1 MTEKITTLQEKIISL
16 ELQNFYN
23 KIEKFYDYEL
33 KSVETTAD
41 LINLEQWV
49 DYIKERPI
57 RLYAS
62 FNNGALTFEQF
73 IEWIRSKAQ
82 SKAWRLWRLNQKEK
96 QTKGE
101 IELLKSYEEECWRT
115 LGLDYLV
122 SNAPT
127 PLEVVNAKYEQQII
141 KEKWVDL
148 DCLIDYEFTVL
159 DYETTATNKEMIK
172 KSRLRKKAQEIWKEL
187 Q

>member
-1 MTEKITTLQEKIISL
+1 MQKMEKLQEKIINL

-23 KIEKFYDYEL
+23 KIEKFYEYEL

-41 LINLEQWV
+41 LLNLEQWC

-73 IEWIRSKAQ
+73 VEGIRSKAQ

-101 IELLKSYEEECWRT
+101 IELLKNYEEECGRT

-122 SNAPT
+122 SNEPT
-127 PLEVVNAKYEQQII
+127 PLDVVNAKYEKQIL
-141 KEKWVDL
+141 KEKWIDL
-148 DCLIDYEFTVL
+148 DCLIDYELTT
-159 DYETTATNKEMIK
+159 YEDKAD
-172 KSRLRKKAQEIWKEL
+172 RKKIYDIRIKAKNIWKEL

>member
-1 MTEKITTLQEKIISL
+1 MEKLQEKIISL

-23 KIEKFYDYEL
+23 KIEKFYEYEL

-41 LINLEQWV
+41 LINLEQWC

-73 IEWIRSKAQ
+73 IEGVRSKAQ

-96 QTKGE
+96 QTKWE
-101 IELLKSYEEECWRT
+101 IELLKWYEEECWRN
-115 LGLDYLV
+115 LSLDYLV
-122 SNAPT
+122 SNEPT
-127 PLEVVNAKYEQQII
+127 PLEVVNAKYEKQIM
-141 KEKWVDL
+141 KEKWIDL
-148 DCLIDYEFTVL
+148 DCLIDYELTTS
-159 DYETTATNKEMIK
+159 ETIATNKEMIK
-172 KSRLRKKAQEIWKEL
+172 ISRLRKKAKEIWKEL